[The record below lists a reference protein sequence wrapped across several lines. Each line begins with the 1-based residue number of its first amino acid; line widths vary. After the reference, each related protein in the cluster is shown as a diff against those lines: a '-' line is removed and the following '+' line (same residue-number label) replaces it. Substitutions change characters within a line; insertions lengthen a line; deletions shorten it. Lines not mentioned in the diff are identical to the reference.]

1 MHPRA
6 CRDGNKQAACALH
19 AAVHPRVA
27 VFQGAAELVEEASS
41 PPPPE
46 RWSDAKLEA
55 YLTLYDSLAPWL
67 GAGGPTTPG
76 HATPGHASPRGPEP
90 PASPRTAS
98 PRTSPRTPRSAAAA
112 GAGGAGGALAGGG
125 AAPPPA
131 VSELPLEFV
140 EVLLQR
146 CVRRQD
152 HTAAVSVV
160 GSDSAP
166 V

>member
-76 HATPGHASPRGPEP
+76 HATSGHASPRGPEP
-90 PASPRTAS
+90 PASPRT
-98 PRTSPRTPRSAAAA
+98 SPRTPRSAAAA
-112 GAGGAGGALAGGG
+112 AGAGGACGAGGAGGGGGG
-125 AAPPPA
+125 AAPPA

-160 GSDSAP
+160 GSDSSS